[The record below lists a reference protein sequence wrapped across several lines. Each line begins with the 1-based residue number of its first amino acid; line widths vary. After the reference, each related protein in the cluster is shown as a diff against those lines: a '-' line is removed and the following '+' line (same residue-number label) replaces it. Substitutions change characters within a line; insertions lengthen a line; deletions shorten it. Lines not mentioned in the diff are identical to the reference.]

1 MAGIE
6 QIPAEIRWSIATRA
20 ATAMPFAYHRAVME
34 RYGEG
39 FEESIV
45 EIWREAGKGQGALAR
60 GFAMPLKNAADVAE
74 AYSTIS
80 TLLLGPELQGDVKA
94 AKDRDCAEI
103 VVASCPMSSR
113 AAEMG
118 MDPRTCCADCRAYGE
133 SAVESLNPSYG
144 IAHLSGICV
153 GDAECRMRIEPKA

>member
-1 MAGIE
+1 MTKIE
-6 QIPAEIRWSIATRA
+6 QIPAELRWNIATRA

-45 EIWREAGKGQGALAR
+45 AIWREAGKGQGALAR

-80 TLLLGPELQGDVKA
+80 TLLLGPELQGEVKV
-94 AKDRDCAEI
+94 AKDRDCADI
-103 VVASCPMSSR
+103 VVTSCPMCSR
-113 AAEMG
+113 ASEMG
-118 MDPRTCCADCRAYGE
+118 MDPRACCADCRAYGE

-144 IAHLSGICV
+144 IAHRSGICV